1 MIIQIIILGIISL
14 ILGSTAFLG
23 ALYLHAKLMGYD
35 VWSVFH
41 THVEPKQPVQPVIER
56 RIGEVLMVPCKSSI
70 TPQDFMAV
78 VVMQK
83 LENDYYVV
91 QTFHERPRQLTVHSN
106 GLVTRE
112 EAFGDSRGYLA

>member
-1 MIIQIIILGIISL
+1 MIIQILFLGIVSL
-14 ILGSTAFLG
+14 CIAAAVF
-23 ALYLHAKLMGYD
+23 ACVLYVHSRIMGYE
-35 VWSVFH
+35 VWDLFH
-41 THVEPKQPVQPVIER
+41 THVEPKQHVPPPPER

-91 QTFHERPRQLTVHSN
+91 QTFHERPQRLTVHSN
-106 GLVTRE
+106 ALVTRE
-112 EAFGDSRGYLA
+112 QAFGDSHGYLA